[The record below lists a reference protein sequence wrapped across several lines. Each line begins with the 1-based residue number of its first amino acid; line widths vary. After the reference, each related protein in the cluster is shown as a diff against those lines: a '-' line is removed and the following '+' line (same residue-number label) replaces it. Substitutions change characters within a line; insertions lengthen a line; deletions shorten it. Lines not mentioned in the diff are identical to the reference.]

1 MGLIKTKQEKEME
14 KRMIV
19 RKTMR
24 SIEKY
29 ITKLQDQKTKSVEA
43 AKRAKLQGSAQ
54 QYSLA
59 VSGLK
64 TAMAQEKKAKEM
76 LLNFELTLQMRDLS
90 KMTSEFLNGMSIMSK
105 EMSAITKEMDF
116 AKVQKQ
122 FEAAMMGV
130 EQTTDNID
138 AMLDSTNDSFSA
150 ISSANIDIDDS
161 EIENLISGQLPDVD
175 TEANKSIDEKLSKLK
190 DMLND

>member
-1 MGLIKTKQEKEME
+1 ME
-14 KRMIV
+14 QRMIV
-19 RKTMR
+19 KKTIR

-29 ITKLQDQKTKSVEA
+29 LAKLQEQKVKALEA
-43 AKRAKLQGSAQ
+43 AKRAKLEGSTQ

-59 VSGLK
+59 LSGLR

-90 KMTSEFLNGMSIMSK
+90 KMTSEFLNGMSLMSK
-105 EMSAITKEMDF
+105 EMTAITKDMDF

-122 FEAAMMGV
+122 FEEAMIGV

-138 AMLDSTNDSFSA
+138 AMLDTTNDSFSA
-150 ISSANIDIDDS
+150 ISSAHGKIDDA
-161 EIENLISGQLPDVD
+161 ELEKLINNQLSDVD
-175 TEANKSIDEKLSKLK
+175 ANVDKEIDAKMSELK
-190 DMLND
+190 KMLKE